1 MGNELIQIVKAPC
14 QSKYVDPELF
24 FPDSTDLE
32 TTRKA
37 QALCAQCETQTKTD
51 CLSFALRNNVQ
62 YGIWGGLTELE
73 RKAIQRR
80 LEREKYRANQDKAG
94 DKV

>member
-1 MGNELIQIVKAPC
+1 M
-14 QSKYVDPELF
+14 
-24 FPDSTDLE
+24 E

-37 QALCAQCETQTKTD
+37 RELCNQCDTKVKND

-73 RKAIQRR
+73 RKAIKRR
-80 LEREKYRANQDKAG
+80 LEREQYRKNQQAEREKQYEDKNQAG
-94 DKV
+94 AEV